1 MKTAI
6 KRERNHAC
14 MNSTERK
21 QAICETSMVLRNIG
35 LMLIVLLLTA
45 CSSESDTTET
55 KQPSVI
61 NVYVFAP
68 DKPIITRGDIG
79 DVSPIDNTIN
89 ESKITKLQIW
99 VFDHTTSAL
108 VSYYSPESVDNL
120 NGTNNNGEAHYQLS
134 VSEAF
139 AQAAQTAQA
148 NNSPKPHVDVYVVA
162 NTASCGIPSLGES
175 TTRTELEALMIQK
188 DYFGLTT
195 LTDEVPEAGLPMSGV
210 LRNVEIQGSSPVYR
224 LENVKLTRAV
234 SKIRFVFCRETP
246 EEGQEDIPVKI
257 KSVNLNASMIPT
269 SEYLFL
275 ETDENAM
282 PYRVGSFET
291 NDAKPFLPAP
301 WDDIPKNDDPLKYV
315 YQSQTAQDYEDLIAE
330 GLNKTVTVE
339 GQEVSAPELKQLGP
353 YYLRESDKLLQ
364 GVITYQKGEEAEK
377 TATFEMK
384 TVGDFSRNHTWTVYA
399 YYSKSGLVAVTV
411 AVKNWDNY
419 DRSHEVYNW

>member
-1 MKTAI
+1 MK
-6 KRERNHAC
+6 
-14 MNSTERK
+14 
-21 QAICETSMVLRNIG
+21 VLRYIG
-35 LMLIVLLLTA
+35 LMLTVLLLTA
-45 CSSESDTTET
+45 CSRESDTTET

-79 DVSPIDNTIN
+79 DVSPITIN

-99 VFDHTTSAL
+99 VFDHTTGAL

-148 NNSPKPHVDVYVVA
+148 NNTEKPHVDVYVVA

-175 TTRTELEALMIQK
+175 TIRTELEALMIQK

-234 SKIRFVFCRETP
+234 SKIRFVFCREKP
-246 EEGQEDIPVKI
+246 EEDQEDIPVKI
-257 KSVNLNASMIPT
+257 KSIKLKERMIPKE
-269 SEYLFL
+269 EYLFL
-275 ETDENAM
+275 ETGDDAK
-282 PYRVGSFET
+282 PYRVGTFET
-291 NDAKPFLPAP
+291 NDAREFLPVNSNNEVQILN
-301 WDDIPKNDDPLKYV
+301 DIPKNDDPLLYV
-315 YQSQTAQDYEDLIAE
+315 YQAQSAQDYEDLIAAA
-330 GLNKTVTVE
+330 LNNKEEDGST
-339 GQEVSAPELKQLGP
+339 PKPLLKQVGP
-353 YYLRESDKLLQ
+353 FYLRESDKQLE

-411 AVKNWDNY
+411 AVKNWDNT